1 MPDVEP
7 VFFFTPWKIKM
18 EPENDGL
25 EDDFPFQMG
34 VFSGSML
41 IFRGVNDFTLDHYC
55 TLGCLIGFAEKRPL
69 SYMIY
74 PKVPFFILLK
84 SNSLVPE
91 TKTKKSQS
99 RSSLSPIFNS

>member
-1 MPDVEP
+1 
-7 VFFFTPWKIKM
+7 M

-41 IFRGVNDFTLDHYC
+41 IFQGVNDFTLDHYC

-69 SYMIY
+69 LYTL
-74 PKVPFFILLK
+74 KFPFFLLN

-91 TKTKKSQS
+91 KNQKSQS
-99 RSSLSPIFNS
+99 RS

>member
-1 MPDVEP
+1 
-7 VFFFTPWKIKM
+7 M

-55 TLGCLIGFAEKRPL
+55 SLGCLIGFAEKG
-69 SYMIY
+69 SIMIY
-74 PKVPFFILLK
+74 PKVPFFLLK
-84 SNSLVPE
+84 KQLTGSRKKTTKIPGQKFVAPHFQLVRVTALPKNHVL
-91 TKTKKSQS
+91 TPLT
-99 RSSLSPIFNS
+99 